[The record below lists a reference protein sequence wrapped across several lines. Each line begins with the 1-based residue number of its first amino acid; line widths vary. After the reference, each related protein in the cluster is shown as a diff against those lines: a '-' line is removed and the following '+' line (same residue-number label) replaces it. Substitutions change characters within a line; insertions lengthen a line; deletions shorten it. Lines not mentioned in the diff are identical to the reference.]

1 MVTFSSCKS
10 FTFAPSKLKKRIMKA
25 FLFLFVAIIFE
36 IIGTSVLKL
45 SEQFTKVIPS
55 IISIIAYITAFYF
68 LSLTLKTIPVGIA
81 YAIWSG
87 VGIVLISV
95 IGFVYFKQSLDLPA
109 ILGLGLI
116 IAGVIIINIFSKSV
130 AH

>member
-1 MVTFSSCKS
+1 
-10 FTFAPSKLKKRIMKA
+10 MKA

-55 IISIIAYITAFYF
+55 IISIIAYITAFFF

>member
-1 MVTFSSCKS
+1 
-10 FTFAPSKLKKRIMKA
+10 MKA

-68 LSLTLKTIPVGIA
+68 LCLTLKTIPVGIA

-95 IGFVYFKQSLDLPA
+95 IGLVYFKQSLDLPA

>member
-10 FTFAPSKLKKRIMKA
+10 FTFTPSKLKKRIMKA

-95 IGFVYFKQSLDLPA
+95 IGLVYFKQSLDLPA